1 MGISVRKLAFG
12 LIVAAVVAAVA
23 APVHALDCEGD
34 ALDDGCLFTITGGDT
49 ADPDDGFLVTNVNGV
64 PMWDFIRDRNLQ
76 AIGFPISQR
85 WTDGPFTLQAFQKVI
100 LQWDPDNQRM
110 NYYNTLDALANRY
123 PAVELP
129 FVPPHQVLEADRD
142 ADFGTITRNHLA
154 ILDEN
159 PAIKRRFL
167 SEPDWLNLYG
177 LPIRYAELEVAGNPQ
192 GVQMLRAQRTVF
204 VVWNVPA
211 AGITVGRVNLQNV
224 PDKLKQLSN
233 VVIPDAAKIP
243 TYPPD
248 PALNPAIGVL
258 PWVADG
264 IAAGERESVARLRRL
279 ASSSLELLSRLVLD
293 RKTLWVQQ
301 PPDPQTEAAL
311 GVLLAVAEIPWTR
324 KYVSATDPLIMHV
337 FLNTPRERWPAAMQK
352 LLQKPWIRDGVTWD
366 ELQLVDHF
374 LYFTLTY
381 PRYPGTTYFGKTEEV
396 NQLLSLILDM
406 PFLDT
411 FDGYETHIIQDLPK
425 EISFTARS
433 DRLPGTYGGLEH
445 TQRALEE
452 FLSTGGITDAQALAY
467 RYLGTSLGDFLAAP
481 WDIPH
486 LLNGWSRDIAVKKR
500 TVFIQSSGFIEL
512 FFIHQHGQA
521 IDPSA
526 MDILESVLHEVAE
539 FVEVP
544 FPHGYVVLKTDAESG
559 IGDHSGHSIEID
571 LHYIRNR
578 SITTDTRR
586 ILSHVI
592 AHYWQTGDRLVDE
605 GAATVVEYGLGY
617 RDAYSLPEAGS
628 PHLQVG
634 EVPRCAFDSISAV
647 PIDSNTNC
655 DYYFGPRLF
664 FELYQ
669 SLDAESFHRGFAQLI
684 NMRSGN
690 LHASCHPERQI
701 IDAPCPPVQ
710 PTPNLE
716 AITEAFTTGA
726 TSETAATA
734 KAIIE
739 RWHYG
744 D

>member
-1 MGISVRKLAFG
+1 MRKLAVC
-12 LIVAAVVAAVA
+12 LVVAAVVVAVA

-49 ADPDDGFLVTNVNGV
+49 PDPDDGYAVTNLDGV
-64 PMWDFIRDRNLQ
+64 PMWDFVRDRDLQ

-100 LQWDPDNQRM
+100 LQWDPGKQRM

-123 PAVELP
+123 PEVELP

-154 ILDEN
+154 ILDQN

-177 LPIRYAELEVAGNPQ
+177 LPIRYDELEVAGNPQ

-243 TYPPD
+243 AYPPD

-264 IAAGERESVARLRRL
+264 IAAGEQESVTRLRRL
-279 ASSSLELLSRLVLD
+279 SSSSQELLSRLVLD
-293 RKTLWVQQ
+293 RQTLWVHQ

-311 GVLLAVAEIPWTR
+311 GILLAVAEIPWTR
-324 KYVSATDPLIMHV
+324 KHVSASDPLIMQALLH
-337 FLNTPRERWPAAMQK
+337 TPRARWPAAFQK
-352 LLQKPWIRDGVTWD
+352 LLQKPWIWDGVTWD

-381 PRYPGTTYFGKTEEV
+381 PRYPGTTYFGNTEEV
-396 NQLLSLILDM
+396 NQLLSLMLDM

-411 FDGYETHIIQDLPK
+411 FEGYETHIIQDLPQ
-425 EISFTARS
+425 EIAFAARS
-433 DRLPGTYGGLEH
+433 DRLPGTYGGLQH
-445 TQRALEE
+445 SQRVLQE
-452 FLSTGGITDAQALAY
+452 FLRTGGITDAQALAY
-467 RYLGTSLGDFLAAP
+467 RYFGTALRDFLTP
-481 WDIPH
+481 PENVPH
-486 LLNGWSRDIAVKKR
+486 LLNGWSQSLAVQKR
-500 TVFIQSSGFIEL
+500 TVYIASAGFVKL
-512 FFIHQHGQA
+512 FFIYHRGQSM
-521 IDPSA
+521 DPSA
-526 MDILESVLHEVAE
+526 MDILETVLQEAAE
-539 FVEVP
+539 FVKVP
-544 FPHGYVVLKTDAESG
+544 FPHGYVVLKTDAASG
-559 IGDHSGHSIEID
+559 RGNNSGHSIEID
-571 LHYIRNR
+571 LQYIRNR

-586 ILSHVI
+586 ILSHII
-592 AHYWQTGDRLVDE
+592 AHYYWQTGDRLVGE
-605 GAATVVEYGLGY
+605 GAATVVEFGLGY

-634 EVPRCAFDSISAV
+634 EIPRCAFDSISDV

-664 FELYQ
+664 VELYQ
-669 SLDAESFHRGFAQLI
+669 SLDAESFHKGFAQLV
-684 NMRSGN
+684 NMRYGN
-690 LHASCHPERQI
+690 LHASCYPEQEI
-701 IDAPCPPVQ
+701 IDAPCLPLQ
-710 PTPNLE
+710 RTPYLE
-716 AITEAFTTGA
+716 AIMEAFTTGA
-726 TSETAATA
+726 TSEAAATA